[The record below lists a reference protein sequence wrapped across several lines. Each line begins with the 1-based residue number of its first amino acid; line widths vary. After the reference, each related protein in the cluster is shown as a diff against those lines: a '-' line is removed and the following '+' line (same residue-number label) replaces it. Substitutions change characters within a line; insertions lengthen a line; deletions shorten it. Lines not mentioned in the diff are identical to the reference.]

1 MQAAPWPARFLWGAS
16 TSAFQVEG
24 ATEAEGRGA
33 SIWDAW
39 ARQPGRMR
47 DGESGE
53 PAAGHHARMAEDV
66 GWLARLGANAYRFSI
81 AWPRVQPQGSGAANE
96 QGLAFYDRLTDALL
110 EAGIEPIACLYHWDL
125 PLALQ
130 EAGGWPARDTAWRF
144 ADYAALMAARLAD
157 RIRFWAS
164 FNEPNL
170 FTLFGHLTG
179 GHPPGL
185 ADRAAYLR
193 AAHHVNLAHG
203 LAGRAIRG
211 QRADALIGGIH
222 NVQPVRPATPADA
235 DAARM
240 MDALWNRLM
249 PDAQLLARWP
259 DEMAAE
265 FGAVAQPGDAA
276 LMRGPA
282 DWFGLNHYSPLYV
295 RADATAAFGCRFAD
309 APDDGTPASG
319 IGWRIEPEAF
329 AAAIREVYARY
340 RLPVIVTEN
349 GYGAEEDGTG
359 LHDEARMRYIAQ
371 HVAAMRAALE
381 SGADVRGYLVWSL
394 LDNLEWSS
402 GTRVRFGLLR
412 VEPGTLERRPK
423 SSFHAFARL
432 IRTGR

>member
-1 MQAAPWPARFLWGAS
+1 MPGAPWPARFLWGAS

-24 ATEAEGRGA
+24 ATSAEGRGA

-53 PAAGHHARMAEDV
+53 PAAGHHARMDEDV
-66 GWLARLGANAYRFSI
+66 GWLARLGANAYRFSL
-81 AWPRVQPQGSGAANE
+81 AWPRVQPAGRGGANAA
-96 QGLAFYDRLTDALL
+96 GLAFYDRLTDALL
-110 EAGIEPIACLYHWDL
+110 AAGVEPIACLYHWDL
-125 PLALQ
+125 PQALQ
-130 EAGGWPARDTAWRF
+130 EAGGWPARETALRF
-144 ADYAALMAARLAD
+144 ADYAALAAARLSD
-157 RIRFWAS
+157 RIGFWAS
-164 FNEPNL
+164 FNEPGL

-185 ADRAAYLR
+185 ADRTAYLR

-203 LAGRAIRG
+203 LAARAIRDV
-211 QRADALIGGIH
+211 RPDALVGCIH

-235 DAARM
+235 EAARRL
-240 MDALWNRLM
+240 DALWNRLM

-259 DEMAAE
+259 EELAE
-265 FGAVAQPGDAA
+265 ALDAVARPGDVA

-282 DWFGLNHYSPLYV
+282 DWFGLNHYSPLYA
-295 RADATAAFGCRFAD
+295 RADAAAPFGCAFAD
-309 APDDGTPASG
+309 APADGTPASG

-329 AAAIREVYARY
+329 AQTIREVHARY

-349 GYGAEEDGTG
+349 GYGAEEGPDD
-359 LHDEARMRYIAQ
+359 LHDTGRVRYLLE
-371 HVAAMRAALE
+371 HVAAMRRAMAE
-381 SGADVRGYLVWSL
+381 GADVRGYLVWSL

-412 VEPGTLERRPK
+412 VEPGTLARRPK
-423 SSFHAFARL
+423 ASFDAFARL
-432 IRTGR
+432 IRGAA